1 MFGWLKRFTLS
12 LFSDRQAKESVRQGF
27 GNILITALLAFVFVF
42 FGIFT
47 GKYVTFGADYD
58 NARGFRGFLYNA
70 FIRDDGG
77 AEFTVT
83 ATDGGAEITIPDGRV
98 AIDTF
103 SNADDARRYSSEGYD
118 LIVDTRNTAYVF
130 VEFTAFCRH
139 RQNGTRIPYEDWRA
153 LSKEKQSEYY
163 FAAEYS
169 AAEKIISSEDAREYI
184 SYLETIEDARD
195 ELKAVID
202 GKNDLTQEQYFNA
215 LYELYIKHYYP
226 DMYASTGENAP
237 TLRNYYYMQ
246 TLNAERGYF
255 CLFGDM
261 ITASFKS
268 TAGKTVNFGCRY
280 ADGVSLFASDA
291 AAERG
296 ELDGF
301 IKNLYYKSLSVVLL
315 VEALNC
321 LSVILFTELII
332 VAFMLICRYLCKW
345 KNVTAGATFA
355 NSAKLVSSFT
365 QTGALLCAV
374 VTALAGFVVGARFVA
389 FAAYISYAL
398 ILGVRLA
405 VFVANEI
412 RRERAADGVN

>member
-58 NARGFRGFLYNA
+58 NARGFRGFLY
-70 FIRDDGG
+70 
-77 AEFTVT
+77 
-83 ATDGGAEITIPDGRV
+83 
-98 AIDTF
+98 
-103 SNADDARRYSSEGYD
+103 NADDARRYSSEGYD

-202 GKNDLTQEQYFNA
+202 GKNDLCTQ
-215 LYELYIKHYYP
+215 
-226 DMYASTGENAP
+226 
-237 TLRNYYYMQ
+237 
-246 TLNAERGYF
+246 
-255 CLFGDM
+255 
-261 ITASFKS
+261 
-268 TAGKTVNFGCRY
+268 
-280 ADGVSLFASDA
+280 
-291 AAERG
+291 
-296 ELDGF
+296 
-301 IKNLYYKSLSVVLL
+301 
-315 VEALNC
+315 
-321 LSVILFTELII
+321 
-332 VAFMLICRYLCKW
+332 
-345 KNVTAGATFA
+345 
-355 NSAKLVSSFT
+355 
-365 QTGALLCAV
+365 
-374 VTALAGFVVGARFVA
+374 ARA
-389 FAAYISYAL
+389 
-398 ILGVRLA
+398 RT
-405 VFVANEI
+405 
-412 RRERAADGVN
+412 RPR